1 MVMGEMGKDISIRII
16 GESSTQMGVAS
27 GGGGGGGTS
36 SKPGDSKKDDKKKD
50 EKQKAGSL
58 KKLIGID
65 ISLAAMLKQSQIF
78 TGFLGSVFQLIGM
91 LVDVILAPLAP
102 YLFKLVEIMA
112 SWIPVVGKKSEEIVQ
127 WLKNLVF
134 KTADLFTTLSGVS
147 VSASD
152 LVKKGFQLVSI
163 QGMSAIIGEQ
173 FAIKFGTIKGWTF
186 QDLFKGSKD
195 PDKDSIIKALKNAFS
210 RSGKSGSKVMGAI
223 TGVFKAIFS
232 ALTSGWGTK
241 LMTILKTL
249 GKSAKILGTIGMI
262 IGISFEIADIIAAFK
277 EGNVGKAVM
286 KIAILVLSLGIP
298 IAIGLAFGAIPALI
312 VGVIVG
318 ALALMWE
325 FAVPPEIKDKIYK
338 GIEDFFQE
346 IKDVFSELFN
356 LGGGSIFSKI
366 IYGILL
372 IFNLPFTMARVW
384 LSLILSEGMKRS
396 INEGVRSLADGLVN
410 SLIRFINGLIEG
422 VTSKIPDWVP
432 KTEGIRNFQISEVD
446 FSNLNLMMGTDS
458 GTVGGVSASE
468 HARRD
473 MQLTGFGNTIGG

>member
-1 MVMGEMGKDISIRII
+1 
-16 GESSTQMGVAS
+16 
-27 GGGGGGGTS
+27 
-36 SKPGDSKKDDKKKD
+36 
-50 EKQKAGSL
+50 
-58 KKLIGID
+58 
-65 ISLAAMLKQSQIF
+65 
-78 TGFLGSVFQLIGM
+78 
-91 LVDVILAPLAP
+91 
-102 YLFKLVEIMA
+102 
-112 SWIPVVGKKSEEIVQ
+112 
-127 WLKNLVF
+127 
-134 KTADLFTTLSGVS
+134 
-147 VSASD
+147 
-152 LVKKGFQLVSI
+152 
-163 QGMSAIIGEQ
+163 
-173 FAIKFGTIKGWTF
+173 
-186 QDLFKGSKD
+186 
-195 PDKDSIIKALKNAFS
+195 
-210 RSGKSGSKVMGAI
+210 
-223 TGVFKAIFS
+223 
-232 ALTSGWGTK
+232 
-241 LMTILKTL
+241 MTILKTL

-338 GIEDFFQE
+338 GIENFFQE
-346 IKDVFSELFN
+346 IKDVFSEIFN